1 MSTQPSTG
9 QTPVLE
15 GESGGP
21 DYGGLRTSTTTSG
34 GMLNGTGSGLQ
45 QPVTAEAVNVGMG
58 EGTSFSA
65 GAEGHANVEAVRQQQ
80 SSGPCAPT
88 YGATGVVSEGSV
100 ASGLS
105 SGLGAS
111 QQQQPIQPRQPQQ
124 PSQASQPQQP
134 SQASQY
140 QQSSQA
146 SQQQQLPQA
155 QQPLQQST
163 VLQPRLRVPEA
174 QTMTQTIEQEPGVV
188 QSSQFPH
195 QFQRKDL

>member
-21 DYGGLRTSTTTSG
+21 DYGGPRTSTTPSG

-45 QPVTAEAVNVGMG
+45 QSVTAEAVNVGMG

-80 SSGPCAPT
+80 SSGPGAPT

-124 PSQASQPQQP
+124 PSQASQ
-134 SQASQY
+134 Y

-163 VLQPRLRVPEA
+163 ALQPRLRVPEA